1 MGGITSPRAGAC
13 RDVGM
18 KQRSEGG
25 GFAGHAHFRSH
36 SVDIREP
43 LKDFKLGKTQ
53 VRTSQNFRAARDS
66 RGCVPLFAS
75 EENSQSLEREGTCQ
89 RLPSE
94 VVVESR
100 PKTDP

>member
-1 MGGITSPRAGAC
+1 MCQEVRRSKGYGGNNKPKGRGMQRCWDEAG
-13 RDVGM
+13 
-18 KQRSEGG
+18 SEGG

-53 VRTSQNFRAARDS
+53 VHTSQNFRAGRDS

-75 EENSQSLEREGTCQ
+75 EENIQSLE
-89 RLPSE
+89 
-94 VVVESR
+94 
-100 PKTDP
+100 